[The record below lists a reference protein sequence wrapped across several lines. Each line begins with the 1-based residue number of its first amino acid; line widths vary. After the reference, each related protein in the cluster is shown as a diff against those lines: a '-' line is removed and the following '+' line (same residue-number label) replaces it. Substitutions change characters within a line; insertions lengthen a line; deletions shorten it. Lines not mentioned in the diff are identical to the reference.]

1 MENVPNH
8 QPVYIYDVHIYM
20 LVSKPYEKHCVFRPA
35 KKEYENIRVLQPIPG
50 DDMCPNPALPA
61 SWILLLWEWYGSLL
75 G

>member
-1 MENVPNH
+1 
-8 QPVYIYDVHIYM
+8 M